1 MNFDDFIAYLKTEKR
16 SSVHTVSSYSTDL
29 IQFAAFCKA
38 EFEVHSETEVTN
50 NLVRS
55 WIASLVEQGLKSTSI
70 HRKLSSVKA
79 YFKFLQKMDVVSTN
93 PVKGIVKPK
102 KPQRLPHY
110 VEERNLNNLY
120 DKHLKEESST
130 DFESLRN
137 LLIVKLFY
145 ETGMRQAEL
154 LGIKDR
160 DIDFSIGQIKILGKR
175 NKMRYVP
182 VGKDMLVDLSHY
194 IRYRDEFFGVS
205 HEGNL
210 FVSNKG
216 QKISKSLVYQ
226 IVKSYLSTVTTQS
239 KKSPH
244 VLRHSF
250 ATHMLNHG
258 ADLNVIKELLGH
270 SSLAATQVYTHNSI
284 EKLKGVHSKL
294 HPRSK

>member
-1 MNFDDFIAYLKTEKR
+1 ME
-16 SSVHTVSSYSTDL
+16 
-29 IQFAAFCKA
+29 
-38 EFEVHSETEVTN
+38 
-50 NLVRS
+50 
-55 WIASLVEQGLKSTSI
+55 LVE
-70 HRKLSSVKA
+70 A
-79 YFKFLQKMDVVSTN
+79 N

-110 VEERNLNNLY
+110 VEERSLEDLY
-120 DKHLKEESST
+120 EKHFTQETST
-130 DFESLRN
+130 DFESTRN
-137 LLIVKLFY
+137 ALIIKLFY
-145 ETGMRQAEL
+145 ETGIRQAEL
-154 LGIKDR
+154 LGITDR
-160 DIDFSIGQIKILGKR
+160 DLDFSIGQIKILGKR

-182 VGKDMLVDLSHY
+182 VGKDMLADLSNY
-194 IRYRDEFFGVS
+194 IRFRDEVFGHS
-205 HEGNL
+205 NEGNL